1 MKFNPFDYLA
11 PGAKIAPGAKSTRL
25 SLFLKKTGVKF
36 DSKSGTYSKD
46 ARTLSDALR
55 EHIILIEKKIGESR
69 TKYIYNF
76 HTGSYEIFDTVN
88 YDAVLRAF
96 YDQLA
101 DITGPIWTPML
112 HHELMAYQKTWP
124 LRYERQLNH
133 TNHIVFKN
141 ESYDLV
147 DFRVV
152 QHSPEQ
158 LSTCSLEYAYDE
170 NAKCPLFISFLHTI
184 SCSRPDLELL
194 IQEMV
199 GSTLVTHNKA
209 EKSFII
215 VGPGRNGKSVFSS
228 VIRGLLGPD
237 NVSATPLN
245 KMAGGDFGL
254 EDLVDKKINLTTES
268 SKSEQISTATW
279 KQLVSNDPV
288 SVNPKGKKRYT
299 AQLNLK
305 IISFLNYFP
314 DFSELDFAVQRR
326 LIVIPF
332 DAVIAEKDIDPD
344 LSEKL
349 QKELPGIMNWAIEG
363 LKRLS
368 SNKWQFTKAESSENL
383 LRTLVLESNPLRKFI
398 SECIEKDP
406 AGTQSVKLKVFHDA
420 YDQFALVNDLPLIGK
435 SFNNDF
441 EDELSELKI
450 PYMIVKPGNCAAV
463 KGIKLK
469 EN

>member
-1 MKFNPFDYLA
+1 MKFNPFDYLH
-11 PGAKIAPGAKSTRL
+11 PGAHIAPGARSIRL
-25 SLFLKKTGVKF
+25 PLFLKITGLKF
-36 DSKSGTYSKD
+36 DDKSGSYSKD
-46 ARTLSDALR
+46 ARTLSDALLKQ
-55 EHIILIEKKIGESR
+55 IILLEKKTGESQ

-76 HTGSYEIFDTVN
+76 RTGCFELFATVN
-88 YDAVLRAF
+88 YNAILCAF

-101 DITGPIWTPML
+101 DITGPIWTPKLQSEIMG
-112 HHELMAYQKTWP
+112 YQKAWP
-124 LRYERQLNH
+124 LRYEKHMNQ
-133 TNHIVFKN
+133 TNYIVFRN
-141 ESYDLV
+141 GSYNLN
-147 DFRVV
+147 DFSMV

-158 LSTCSLEYAYDE
+158 LSTCFLEYDYDE
-170 NAKCPLFISFLHTI
+170 KAECPLFISFLHTI
-184 SCSRPDLELL
+184 SCGRSDLELL

-237 NVSATPLN
+237 NISATPLS

-299 AQLNLK
+299 TKLNLK

-314 DFSELDFAVQRR
+314 DFSELDYAVQRR

-332 DAVIAEKDIDPD
+332 DAVIAEKDVDPD

-368 SNKWQFTKAESSENL
+368 ANNWQFSKAESSENL

-398 SECIEKDP
+398 NDCIEKD
-406 AGTQSVKLKVFHDA
+406 ASNTQTVKFKALHEA
-420 YDQFALVNDLPLIGK
+420 YSRYAADNDLPMIGK
-435 SFNNDF
+435 SFNRDF
-441 EDELSELKI
+441 KNELLNLKI
-450 PYMIVKPGNCAAV
+450 PHTIVRPGNCDAI
-463 KGIKLK
+463 KGIALK
-469 EN
+469 EG